1 MILRDKYKCSCCGGN
16 INQATMTCEYCGT
29 EYKKEH
35 ENVVRVETFQNPVR
49 TLGCKRML
57 DRRVLMSD
65 PEDYSK
71 FAIQSLA
78 RQFAEVIAPYMY
90 LESSLD
96 YETGRIILDAKIKVV
111 EPVIKP
117 SGALTALTE
126 YAREGENK

>member
-16 INQATMTCEYCGT
+16 INRATMTCEYCGT
-29 EYKKEH
+29 QYKNEYG
-35 ENVVRVETFQNPVR
+35 NVLRVETFQNPVR

-57 DRRVLMSD
+57 DRQVLMNN
-65 PEDYSK
+65 PQEYSEY
-71 FAIQSLA
+71 AIRSLA
-78 RQFAEVIAPYMY
+78 GQFAEAIAPYMY

-96 YETGRIILDAKIKVV
+96 YKTGQIILDAKIKVV

-126 YAREGENK
+126 YAREGEIK